1 MSFDWCEH
9 ISLSTNPCHTD
20 WLRDGH
26 MRQVQT
32 RPRGLDSVTSV
43 DLFGKQLPL
52 FSTRQEPVNTEP
64 GSKAI
69 ERGQAMETEVRK
81 ERQTGSDCLNY
92 RWSIILNHDYPGLGS
107 QVNHFPSPSFSL
119 PQCFLPFFFFSFFI
133 RYFGA
138 KDPKQLFFHGFNPD
152 ISPYFSGICLFISP
166 KQSIVTK

>member
-43 DLFGKQLPL
+43 DLFGKQVPL

-64 GSKAI
+64 WSKAI
-69 ERGQAMETEVRK
+69 ERGQAMETELEKRGKLDHIVWTTD
-81 ERQTGSDCLNY
+81 EASSWTV
-92 RWSIILNHDYPGLGS
+92 IILD
-107 QVNHFPSPSFSL
+107 
-119 PQCFLPFFFFSFFI
+119 
-133 RYFGA
+133 
-138 KDPKQLFFHGFNPD
+138 
-152 ISPYFSGICLFISP
+152 
-166 KQSIVTK
+166 